1 METKLYL
8 KSVLGSI
15 VMNSKTQVNN
25 DQFALQKN
33 PLRLRARERL

>member
-8 KSVLGSI
+8 KSVFWVDCYGYK
-15 VMNSKTQVNN
+15 MQVNN

-33 PLRLRARERL
+33 PLRLS